1 MYNMRITGQK
11 GAGSVPERMKQMIAD
26 TYAALLEKKPLDKI
40 TVKELVEA
48 CQISRQTF
56 YYHFSDVLD
65 VLTWRLTQSVQQA
78 VARSLDVDT
87 PEAAMEELLRMA
99 LRDKPMIRR
108 IFQSQRREQI
118 ERIFLDG
125 VRNYMEELIRNKA
138 PGLPINYTQGRV
150 CLRYCAGGIA
160 GLMLGDFVT
169 EDNLKPMAEQISR
182 MVSATVRSCLQ
193 E

>member
-1 MYNMRITGQK
+1 MYNMRIAGQK

-40 TVKELVEA
+40 TVKELVGA

-56 YYHFSDVLD
+56 YYHFSDVLE
-65 VLTWRLTQSVQQA
+65 VLTWRLSQSVQQA
-78 VARSLDVDT
+78 VARSLEADT

-99 LRDKPMIRR
+99 LRDRPMIRR
-108 IFQSQRREQI
+108 IFQSQRRDQI
-118 ERIFLDG
+118 EGIFLDG
-125 VRNYMEELIRNKA
+125 VRHYIEELIRNKA
-138 PGLPINYTQGRV
+138 PGLPMNYTQGRV
-150 CLRYCAGGIA
+150 CLRYCAGGVA
-160 GLMLGDFVT
+160 GLMLSDYVT
-169 EDNLKPMAEQISR
+169 EDNLKPMAEQLSR